1 MQNKII
7 RLLLTYSVLTVIAN
21 TGLVLLDE
29 ARPDS
34 YVSVNILCFYVSY
47 ALFTPEK
54 RSRTI
59 TFIHATLLSVFTT
72 IVAYRIYQ
80 ILAG

>member
-1 MQNKII
+1 MPNKII
-7 RLLLTYSVLTVIAN
+7 RLLLTYFALTVIVN
-21 TGLVLLDE
+21 IVLVLLDE

-59 TFIHATLLSVFTT
+59 LFIHIALLSVFVT
-72 IVAYRIYQ
+72 IIAYRIYQ